1 MQLSDGEKTHR
12 WQRVESLL
20 FILRLFGT
28 PYDLSLQTVL
38 QLIDIIF
45 VLPSITPLERASIR
59 LLSVY
64 CRLLRDNYS
73 VLERLLNYFFQKVEK
88 PELQGD
94 CVELFLSICK
104 DCAPFIVRNAEFTS
118 KEREKVISRTIASTV
133 SKHSPADGSNG
144 QMHSMTEFLSDH

>member
-45 VLPSITPLERASIR
+45 VLPPITPLERASIR

-64 CRLLRDNYS
+64 CRL
-73 VLERLLNYFFQKVEK
+73 
-88 PELQGD
+88 
-94 CVELFLSICK
+94 
-104 DCAPFIVRNAEFTS
+104 
-118 KEREKVISRTIASTV
+118 
-133 SKHSPADGSNG
+133 
-144 QMHSMTEFLSDH
+144 